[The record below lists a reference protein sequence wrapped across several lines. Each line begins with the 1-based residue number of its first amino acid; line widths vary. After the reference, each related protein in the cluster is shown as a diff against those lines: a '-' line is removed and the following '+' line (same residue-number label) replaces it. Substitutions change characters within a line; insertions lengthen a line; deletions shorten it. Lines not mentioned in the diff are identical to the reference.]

1 MNESSLFSRRV
12 LISLV
17 AAMTMA
23 FAASLL
29 LTTGRDG
36 GAEAGDSVGANSY
49 SLSAIG
55 HAGFFEVLRT
65 VGRPVLRSQF
75 EPLGK
80 LGANGVLVLAE
91 PISSLASDEGRN
103 KLFTARRILLILPK
117 WGAVPSLQK
126 RTWIGDAAP
135 LPISRVQSV
144 LSVVDPNGIVVR
156 VPGADR
162 FDRNVLSAN
171 PALEVPVQLI
181 GNSKMTALIS
191 SPDGILLGEI
201 REGTRRIWVLA
212 DPDIIENHG
221 IGAADNA
228 TLAVDIIDQLR
239 GNDGPIVI
247 DETIHGFRGSGT
259 SPLALLTAFPFG
271 LLGIHAL
278 AAVVLLLWATIGRF
292 GAPARMKPVFT
303 ADKRALIANTA
314 ALIDHGGHHAAMLR
328 RYGQVNVQEAARAL
342 RAPRGLSEVA
352 LIAWLDRAGKSR
364 GLKTQIG
371 DHVGDFLGAAVN
383 SKPKDSPKNL
393 PRAFARARAMYFWK
407 KEIVDGFAGRKRNL

>member
-1 MNESSLFSRRV
+1 
-12 LISLV
+12 
-17 AAMTMA
+17 
-23 FAASLL
+23 
-29 LTTGRDG
+29 
-36 GAEAGDSVGANSY
+36 
-49 SLSAIG
+49 
-55 HAGFFEVLRT
+55 
-65 VGRPVLRSQF
+65 
-75 EPLGK
+75 
-80 LGANGVLVLAE
+80 
-91 PISSLASDEGRN
+91 
-103 KLFTARRILLILPK
+103 
-117 WGAVPSLQK
+117 
-126 RTWIGDAAP
+126 
-135 LPISRVQSV
+135 
-144 LSVVDPNGIVVR
+144 
-156 VPGADR
+156 
-162 FDRNVLSAN
+162 
-171 PALEVPVQLI
+171 LEVPVQLI

-201 REGTRRIWVLA
+201 REGNRRIWVLA

-228 TLAVDIIDQLR
+228 TLAVDIVDQLR

-259 SPLALLTAFPFG
+259 SPLALSTAFPFS

-292 GAPARMKPVFT
+292 GAPARMKPVFA

-314 ALIDHGGHHAAMLR
+314 ALIDQGGHHAAMLR

-342 RAPRGLSEVA
+342 RAPRGLSEAA

-371 DHVGDFLGAAVN
+371 DLSRETVN
-383 SKPKDSPKNL
+383 STPNGSPKNL
-393 PRAFARARAMYFWK
+393 TRAFARARAMYFWK